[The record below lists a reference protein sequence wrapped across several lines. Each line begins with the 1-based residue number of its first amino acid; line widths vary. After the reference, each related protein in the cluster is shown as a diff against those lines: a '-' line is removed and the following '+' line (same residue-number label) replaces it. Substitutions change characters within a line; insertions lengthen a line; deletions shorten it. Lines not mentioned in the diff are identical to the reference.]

1 MTSRNDYASLALSS
15 ISWFTPANKHV
26 FPELCKGK
34 FTDVDLYCAT
44 GTSDLCCGLCPNTSV
59 SGLGQF
65 VWAIISYGIA
75 SLAYTLAPGEVW
87 GLAVMQVMLANA
99 FIFAGLIRV
108 WAGASDGGMAKWQV
122 QFLWPQALAFIFI
135 MAPAILTPQ
144 WARLGRTQLDMEK
157 MLIRLTGDA
166 RRVTR
171 AQLREA
177 EVRLVKRQ
185 HQTWSWCVMTFWF
198 VNMVFWTAGFV
209 WASRADIDYAQSN
222 CDDVVQPTLT
232 PVVAIASFP
241 YSLPATRTDS
251 DRWTACILGGIAWVM
266 VFFDAWIF
274 LGKDKIGVGSLIDVW
289 DRHFG
294 KTGVQRTWKEHR
306 RLERKV
312 TIGVTVGLFLLWL
325 ILNCWMYL
333 EGINQFLLSGS
344 DFVTF
349 AQVEQFTALFPDLLG
364 LFTALQAYFSS
375 RDELKTWRKESTS
388 SELNGGH
395 GVEGDDSGDRSHRA
409 SLLPPLSRRS
419 SFKFDTDA
427 AIEKARKGSAS
438 THSHSSGSAEYKGKK
453 RAASVSSRRSRKI
466 EEISTDSEDAYA
478 AGPSTWVRDRKEEDY
493 GSSHAAHSSHS
504 SSHDSH
510 HSDSVHESRHD
521 SHHSPSHLAPSA
533 SSSQDDSLVD
543 LYDHSRPS
551 TGHSA
556 SHALHD
562 SHHDD
567 TANPRV
573 SFSSFKNRYLGSEPE
588 EFHERVV
595 RQQSLGRG
603 GRGESRRRRRERE

>member
-1 MTSRNDYASLALSS
+1 MTSRDDYASLALSS

-44 GTSDLCCGLCPNTSV
+44 GTSDLCCGLCPNTWV
-59 SGLGQF
+59 SGLGQS

-75 SLAYTLAPGEVW
+75 SLAYILAPGEVW

-144 WARLGRTQLDMEK
+144 WARLGRSQLDMEK

-185 HQTWSWCVMTFWF
+185 HQTWSWCVLTFWF
-198 VNMVFWTAGFV
+198 VNMVFWTVGFV

-232 PVVAIASFP
+232 PVIA
-241 YSLPATRTDS
+241 T
-251 DRWTACILGGIAWVM
+251 CILGVIAWLM

-274 LGKDKIGVGSLIDVW
+274 LGKNKIGGSDYLIDVW

-312 TIGVTVGLFLLWL
+312 TIGVTVGLFFLWL
-325 ILNCWMYL
+325 ILDCWMYL
-333 EGINQFLLSGS
+333 EGINKFLLSGS

-349 AQVEQFTALFPDLLG
+349 GQVEQFTALFPDLLG

-375 RDELKTWRKESTS
+375 RDELNTWRKESTS
-388 SELNGGH
+388 SEHNGGP
-395 GVEGDDSGDRSHRA
+395 GGEESSDQPHRM
-409 SLLPPLSRRS
+409 SLPPTPSRTSLHPAPSRPS
-419 SFKFDTDA
+419 SFNFDPDA
-427 AIEKARKGSAS
+427 AMELVRQRPAS
-438 THSHSSGSAEYKGKK
+438 THSNSHSHSSSSASAQTKGKK
-453 RAASVSSRRSRKI
+453 RASSISTFGSRRF

-478 AGPSTWVRDRKEEDY
+478 PGPSTRVTDRKKEDY
-493 GSSHAAHSSHS
+493 GSSSHAAHSSHS

-510 HSDSVHESRHD
+510 HSDSVRESRHD
-521 SHHSPSHLAPSA
+521 SHHSPLHRAPST
-533 SSSQDDSLVD
+533 STSQYDSLLD
-543 LYDHSRPS
+543 LYDRSRPS
-551 TGHSA
+551 TRQSSSHGHNEGEG
-556 SHALHD
+556 
-562 SHHDD
+562 
-567 TANPRV
+567 ANPRA
-573 SFSSFKNRYLGSEPE
+573 SFSSFKNRYLDTDPE

-603 GRGESRRRRRERE
+603 ARGESRRRRRERE